1 MDRIS
6 RKARIEFDHY
16 TIAVSNLQK
25 SVAFYSDVLMLHEVE
40 NKTRKPN
47 VRWFSIGSS
56 QELHV
61 VERNAEDIKTSIG
74 LHLAFRVNDLNS
86 FVDHLNKNNIPIHN
100 SKGVKGELTVRPD
113 GIRQVYFQD
122 PDEYWIEV
130 NDALD

>member
-1 MDRIS
+1 M
-6 RKARIEFDHY
+6 EFDHY
-16 TIAVSNLQK
+16 TVAVSNLKK
-25 SVAFYSDVLMLHEVE
+25 SVSFYSEVLMLNEIE
-40 NKTRKPN
+40 NKTVKSN
-47 VRWFSIGSS
+47 VRWFSIGNS

-61 VERNAEDIKTSIG
+61 VEGKSKGIKTNIG

-86 FVDHLNKNNIPIHN
+86 FVDHLKKHGISVYN
-100 SKGVKGELTVRPD
+100 SKGVEGETTLRPD